1 MIDFS
6 QLATQNTVNTLTN
19 PRDIFSSLP
28 HKEPKYQYPRDV
40 QGQVWQKWHEK
51 RNDKNIILKMNT
63 GSGKTV
69 VGLLILKSSLNENK
83 APAVYVVPDNFLVE
97 QVINEAKSLGIAVT
111 TDADS
116 INFRRGKEIL
126 VCNIHKLVN
135 GKSVFGIDE
144 TKIEVGT
151 IIIDDAHA
159 CIDTVESQYTI
170 KIPNN
175 NPIYND
181 ILQIFLPSIKQQSE
195 SKAIELENS
204 QPNTTA
210 VVPFWSWKNNLD
222 DIRKILLS
230 SIEDDSLKFTLPLLK
245 DNLKFCRCVISNKE
259 IEITPHVIPI
269 DIINSLEYAQR
280 RIFMTATLV
289 DDSILATHFGLDTH
303 DISNVVTPDIAGDIG
318 DRMILIPQ
326 SINSNITDDELKK
339 YYKELS
345 KKVNIVIIVPS
356 FYRAKYWEDMAD
368 LIINNDNIHEHI
380 EKMKNEHVGL
390 IILVNRYDGID
401 LPNDA
406 CRVLVIDG
414 LPDSRRLIDQITES
428 QLMGSSKSI
437 NQKIQKIEQGM
448 GRGVRSNN
456 DYCIVFLMGK
466 SLISHLYKPDALAKF
481 SSATKAQFD
490 LSEKLSEQLQDKSLK
505 EIHENAVKV
514 LLERNEGWIT
524 ASKSCLTSL
533 TYIQNNPDDF
543 AIAQRLAYN
552 EARINQYDN
561 AINILNESIDNN
573 DKVLSGFQKQ
583 ILAEYINYKDETE
596 AQKLLI
602 SAIRDNKNILKPMEA
617 ISYERI
623 KIVDEQAKTLQSFL
637 TTKYSHGLNQFIID
651 LDAILEDLIF
661 RPDTANKFEEAI
673 KNLAYYLGFLGQRPE
688 NEYGRGPDDLWSVG
702 NNKYFIIECKNGV
715 TNKIINKH
723 DINQLN
729 GSIAWFKHEYDHTS
743 DYTPIIIH
751 LGNICEFGATP
762 SEECVA
768 ITKEKLDLFKTNIKK
783 FSLAIKDKINQLE
796 EIKRLLVH
804 YKLRDIDIVSNYTDK
819 IIIKKINA

>member
-6 QLATQNTVNTLTN
+6 QLATQNTVDTLTN

-28 HKEPKYQYPRDV
+28 HKDTKYQYPRDV
-40 QGQVWQKWHEK
+40 QGHVWQKWHEK

-97 QVINEAKSLGIAVT
+97 QVINEAKLLGIAVT
-111 TDADS
+111 MDTNS
-116 INFRRGKEIL
+116 TNFRKGKEIL
-126 VCNIHKLVN
+126 ICNIHKLVN

-144 TKIEVGT
+144 SKIEIGT

-170 KIPNN
+170 KIPND
-175 NPIYND
+175 NPMYKN
-181 ILQIFLPSIKQQSE
+181 ILQVFLPSIKQQSE

-210 VVPFWSWKNNLD
+210 LVPFWSWKNKLD
-222 DIRKILLS
+222 DIRNILLRNT
-230 SIEDDSLKFTLPLLK
+230 EDDSLKFTLPLLK
-245 DNLKFCRCVISNKE
+245 DNLEFCRCVISNKE

-280 RIFMTATLV
+280 KIFMTATLV
-289 DDSILATHFGLDTH
+289 DDSILATHFGLDTL

-326 SINSNITDDELKK
+326 SINSNISDDNLKK
-339 YYKELS
+339 YYKYLS
-345 KKVNIVIIVPS
+345 KKVNVVIIVPS
-356 FYRAKYWEDMAD
+356 FYRANYWKDIAD

-380 EKMKNEHVGL
+380 KKMKNKHIGL

-414 LPDSRRLIDQITES
+414 LPDSRRLIDQIIES
-428 QLMGSSKSI
+428 QLIGSSKSI

-456 DYCIVFLMGK
+456 DYCVVFLMGK
-466 SLISHLYKPDALAKF
+466 SLISHLYKSEAIAKF
-481 SSATKAQFD
+481 SSATKAQFE
-490 LSEKLSEQLQDKSLK
+490 LSERLSEQLQDKSLK

-514 LLERNEGWIT
+514 SLERNEGWIT

-533 TYIQNNPDDF
+533 TYTQNNPDNF
-543 AIAQRLAYN
+543 AISQRLAYN
-552 EARINQYDN
+552 EARINQYNN
-561 AINILNESIDNN
+561 AITILNDSIDNN

-596 AQKLLI
+596 SQQTLI
-602 SAIRDNKNILKPMEA
+602 SAIRDNKNILKPIEG
-617 ISYERI
+617 ISYERL
-623 KIVDEQAKTLQSFL
+623 KTVDEQAKTLQNFL
-637 TTKYSHGLNQFIID
+637 TTKYSRSLNQFIID

-661 RPDTANKFEEAI
+661 KPDTANKFEEAI

-688 NEYGRGPDDLWSVG
+688 NEYGRGSDNLWSVG
-702 NNKYFIIECKNGV
+702 NNKYLIIECKNGV
-715 TNKIINKH
+715 INELINKH

-743 DYTPIIIH
+743 GYTPIMIH
-751 LGNICEFGATP
+751 LGNTCEFGATP
-762 SEECVA
+762 EEACVVMTE
-768 ITKEKLDLFKTNIKK
+768 TKLNLFKENIKK

-796 EIKRLLVH
+796 EIKRLLIH
-804 YKLRDIDIVSNYTDK
+804 YKLRDSDIINHYTEK
-819 IIIKKINA
+819 ITIKKINA